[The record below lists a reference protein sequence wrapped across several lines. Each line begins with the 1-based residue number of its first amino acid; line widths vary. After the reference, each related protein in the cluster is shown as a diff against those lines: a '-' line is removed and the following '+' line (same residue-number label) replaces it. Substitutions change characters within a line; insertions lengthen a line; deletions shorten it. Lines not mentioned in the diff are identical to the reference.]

1 MSATT
6 EKLLAALEDLNGAH
20 RHAVNEHRPEDAKHT
35 AAAIVSMHQA
45 LEAWQLALAARA
57 RSR

>member
-6 EKLLAALEDLNGAH
+6 EKLLAALEDLNGEH
-20 RHAVNEHRPEDAKHT
+20 REAVKERRPEDAKHT
-35 AAAIVSMHQA
+35 AAAIVSMHHA
-45 LEAWQLALAARA
+45 LEAWQLALTARA

>member
-20 RHAVNEHRPEDAKHT
+20 KEAVKEHRPEDAKHT
-35 AAAIVSMHQA
+35 AAAIVSMHNA
-45 LEAWQLALAARA
+45 LAAWQLALTARA
-57 RSR
+57 RCR